1 MAVVQKIAP
10 CLWFDHQA
18 EEAAKFY
25 VSIFENSS
33 IGAVSRYGK
42 EGFEVHG
49 RPEGSAM
56 TVSFRLEGQEFTV
69 LNGGP
74 HFKFTEAISFV
85 VRCESQAEVDRYWER
100 LGEGGDER
108 AQQCGWLKD
117 KFGLSWQIVPT
128 ALFEMMS
135 GADKEKFGRAMQAML
150 QMKKLDC
157 RRCAGP
163 MRGIAEWL
171 MSSPSTRI
179 RCRAAGSSAGCS
191 RRSASPIAPSCSITA
206 RR

>member
-1 MAVVQKIAP
+1 MAVIQKIAP

-25 VSIFENSS
+25 VSIFENSA
-33 IGAVSRYGK
+33 IRPVTRYGK

-56 TVSFRLEGQEFTV
+56 TVSFRLESQEFTA

-74 HFKFTEAISFV
+74 HFKFSEAISFV
-85 VRCESQAEVDRYWER
+85 VRCETQTEVDHYWDK

-108 AQQCGWLKD
+108 ARQCGWLKD
-117 KFGLSWQIVPT
+117 KYGVSWQIVPA

-135 GADKEKFGRAMQAML
+135 GTDRIKSGRVMRAML
-150 QMKKLDC
+150 QMKKLDLAVL
-157 RRCAGP
+157 RQSYEGN
-163 MRGIAEWL
+163 
-171 MSSPSTRI
+171 
-179 RCRAAGSSAGCS
+179 
-191 RRSASPIAPSCSITA
+191 
-206 RR
+206 

>member
-10 CLWFDHQA
+10 CLWFDDLA

-25 VSIFENSS
+25 VSIFDNSS
-33 IGAVSRYGK
+33 LGTVTRYGK

-56 TVSFRLEGQEFTV
+56 TVSFRLDGQEFTA

-85 VRCESQAEVDRYWER
+85 VNCQSQDEVDAYWEKLSAGGAEV
-100 LGEGGDER
+100 
-108 AQQCGWLKD
+108 QCGWLKD

-128 ALFEMMS
+128 VLPELLSA
-135 GADKEKFGRAMQAML
+135 ADPEKAQRVMKAML
-150 QMKKLDC
+150 AMKKLDIHALKQAFD
-157 RRCAGP
+157 RP
-163 MRGIAEWL
+163 
-171 MSSPSTRI
+171 
-179 RCRAAGSSAGCS
+179 
-191 RRSASPIAPSCSITA
+191 
-206 RR
+206 